1 MTSSGRW
8 RRTLASARTGSLLL
22 VLSGLVWCGWST
34 STAFRQDVKAI
45 PAEAK
50 KVPIKHIELRTAD
63 GGVLD
68 NAWLAQALALP
79 KGISLVELELEK
91 LRQKLLADG
100 QLVSAS
106 LTRVFPDKLIV
117 YVAERSPVARI
128 KVATEGGAQTMLV
141 ARDGVVYSGSNYER
155 AMLETLPW
163 LAGFSLKP
171 DGAGFKPIPEMDI
184 VADLLARG
192 QYEAP
197 HLYRNWRVVSLDRL
211 SLDREL
217 EITMRSG
224 ACAVFTVKTDFFP
237 QLAKLDHILLR
248 LADPARFPAERAE
261 RARIDLTLG
270 REVAVTLD
278 PLLATDRSAKPALTP
293 GFNVLSP
300 SR

>member
-1 MTSSGRW
+1 MSSSGRW
-8 RRTLASARTGSLLL
+8 RRTLATLRTGSLVL
-22 VLSGLVWCGWST
+22 VVGALGWCGWSM

-50 KVPIKHIELRTAD
+50 KVPIKHLELRTAD

-68 NAWLAQALALP
+68 DAWLARTLALP
-79 KGISLVELELEK
+79 PGISLVELELEK

-100 QLVSAS
+100 QLVSAT
-106 LTRVFPDKLIV
+106 LTRVFPDRLV
-117 YVAERSPVARI
+117 VQVSERSPVARI
-128 KVATEGGAQTMLV
+128 KVATEGGARTMLV
-141 ARDGVVYSGSNYER
+141 ARDGAVYQGSNYEGT
-155 AMLETLPW
+155 MLDTLPW

-171 DGAGFKPIPEMDI
+171 DGAGFKPIPEMDV

-197 HLYRNWRVVSLDRL
+197 HIYREWRVVSLDRL
-211 SLDREL
+211 ALDREL
-217 EITMRSG
+217 EVTMRTG
-224 ACAVFTVKTDFFP
+224 ACAVFSAKTDFFP
-237 QLAKLDHILLR
+237 QLAKLNHILLR
-248 LADPARFPAERAE
+248 LADPSRFPAERVE

-270 REVAVTLD
+270 REVAVTLE
-278 PLLATDRSAKPALTP
+278 PIFATARAAKPALTP